1 MDEVQYY
8 AMQEEQAIAEIMAAC
23 AKAIF
28 DSQSA
33 DTMEQLQRHIYKYNE
48 CGPAVS
54 FELHEGACEYEDD
67 APEAPIGLDTPR
79 KSPFVYVGDP
89 RARTISEP
97 WLAICKIGVSSIVEG
112 SDAEVPLQWLDL
124 EEFANDEKFE
134 GDLAELCDA
143 AVTAFGK
150 IVEEVNDEACALW
163 EEANEEPLWH
173 ALD

>member
-1 MDEVQYY
+1 MSIFNRYEAQTERAYHDQ
-8 AMQEEQAIAEIMAAC
+8 QEAQAIGEIMAAC

-33 DTMEQLQRHIYKYNE
+33 ETMEQLQRHIYKYNA

-54 FELHEGACEYEDD
+54 FELHEGACE
-67 APEAPIGLDTPR
+67 PR

-89 RARTISEP
+89 RAETITEP
-97 WLAICKIGVSSIVEG
+97 WLAICKIGISSIVEG

-124 EEFANDEKFE
+124 EQFANDEKFE
-134 GDLAELCDA
+134 GDLDELCDA